1 MYPSSETPAAA
12 TDTGRRHTDLGQD
25 REHFRPVALPALA
38 AAVRMKA
45 PAIQKRETRA
55 GERRGI
61 LELLHEDAP
70 VL

>member
-1 MYPSSETPAAA
+1 MYPSSETQNAA
-12 TDTGRRHTDLGQD
+12 TETGRRRTDLGQD

-45 PAIQKRETRA
+45 PAVQKREVKA

-61 LELLHEDAP
+61 LEMLHEDAP

>member
-1 MYPSSETPAAA
+1 MYPSSETPTAA
-12 TDTGRRHTDLGQD
+12 TETGRRQTDVGHD

-45 PAIQKRETRA
+45 PAVVKREAQT

-61 LELLHEDAP
+61 LEMLHEDAP

>member
-1 MYPSSETPAAA
+1 MYPSSETQAAA
-12 TDTGRRHTDLGQD
+12 TKSGRRQTDLGHD

-45 PAIQKRETRA
+45 PVAVKRETRI

-61 LELLHEDAP
+61 LEMLHEDAP
-70 VL
+70 LL